1 MERERT
7 GKAQKRENEGSEEV
21 SSEKVCLFIFYLF
34 DLLIGSIPDQLG
46 SSQDILT
53 EFMVPGLPLLIYR
66 MVSSGLGSQ
75 TCRAGKRGKAKEFAV
90 MEWWRLLDRFAKG
103 YTGHSCSACHFS
115 SNWEAV
121 LHQLNSEWEQ
131 EMEHLRTWRVMCYY
145 SRPIPIFS
153 VWSLLFNLNK
163 VIPNYSYFY
172 CPSCTVIFILNGILY
187 YLLKNSAIYD

>member
-1 MERERT
+1 
-7 GKAQKRENEGSEEV
+7 
-21 SSEKVCLFIFYLF
+21 
-34 DLLIGSIPDQLG
+34 
-46 SSQDILT
+46 
-53 EFMVPGLPLLIYR
+53 
-66 MVSSGLGSQ
+66 MVSSGPGSQ

-172 CPSCTVIFILNGILY
+172 CPSCTVKSLY
-187 YLLKNSAIYD
+187 SMVSCTTYSRIVQSMIRAKSIYQINYFRYEEHTEIGNSSVTQP